1 MATWQA
7 GSAVFFV
14 YLGIVAALLP
24 NVSRERRRLACIGAI
39 IGLIVVAG
47 SSLSPHRVLD
57 DWILPPTLLLLGY
70 WTSGLLFVAPMAA
83 PERSLLAVDR
93 VLRIRQIA
101 ASLPRAMV
109 EFLEISYMAVYPLVP
124 IALALHLTRTPDPDA
139 GRFWAVILLT
149 DYICFGML
157 PWVQTRPPR
166 AIERQP
172 PWRSKFRPLN
182 LRLLG
187 EASIHANT
195 FPSGHAAEALAA
207 ALLVSGAGPVVSA
220 TIFLMAV
227 AISAAAVLGRY
238 HYAADAAAGWV
249 VAFVVWWLVQRA

>member
-7 GSAVFFV
+7 GSTVFFV

-24 NVSRERRRLACIGAI
+24 GLSRNRRRLAYAGALT
-39 IGLIVVAG
+39 GLVVVAG
-47 SSLSPHRVLD
+47 SRSFPHPVLA

-70 WTSGLLFVAPMAA
+70 WTSGLLFVAPMPRA
-83 PERSLLAVDR
+83 ERSLLAFDAALR
-93 VLRIRQIA
+93 VRQVA
-101 ASLPRAMV
+101 ASVPRAIA
-109 EFLEISYMAVYPLVP
+109 EFLEASYMAVYPVIP

-139 GRFWAVILLT
+139 GRFWAVILIT
-149 DYICFGML
+149 DYICFGTL

-166 AIERQP
+166 TIERQP
-172 PWRSKFRPLN
+172 PWHSRFRPLN

-187 EASIHANT
+187 GASIHANT

-207 ALLVSGAGPVVSA
+207 ALLVSGAGPLVSA
-220 TIFLMAV
+220 TMFLMAV

-238 HYAADAAAGWV
+238 HYAGDAVAGWV
-249 VAFVVWWLVQRA
+249 VALVVWWLV